1 MDDAAR
7 GQVAA
12 SAAEVY
18 EEFFVPALFGQ
29 FAAAAVEVTKVGV
42 GGRLLDVGTGTGVV
56 ARAAL
61 ETVGP
66 SGHVVGLDINP
77 GMLDVARRLSDDIT
91 WVHGSA
97 EDIPADDDS
106 FDAVVC
112 QFALMFLE
120 RPRDA
125 LAEMARVVRSG
136 GRVVVSTWADVS
148 QSPGYAAMVELLDR
162 EIGRAAA
169 DALLAPFSI
178 GTEDEFADRFEGCLD
193 VVEVRTHP
201 GVARFLSLEAWM
213 HTDVRGWTLSDMI
226 DDDDFERLVVAARH
240 HLQRFVRPDGRV
252 EFPAPAIIGVAV
264 PP

>member
-7 GQVAA
+7 GQVAT

-29 FAAAAVEVTKVGV
+29 FAASTVTLTGVGV

-56 ARAAL
+56 ARTAL
-61 ETVGP
+61 EKVGP

-77 GMLDVARRLSDDIT
+77 AMLDVARQLSDGVT
-91 WVHGSA
+91 WVHGAA

-125 LAEMARVVRSG
+125 VAEMARVVRSG
-136 GRVVVSTWADVS
+136 GRVVVSTWANVS

-162 EIGRAAA
+162 EIGPAAA

-178 GTEDEFADRFEGCLD
+178 GTEDELAARFDGCLD
-193 VVEVRTHP
+193 VVEVRTQP
-201 GVARFLSLEAWM
+201 GVARFRSLEAWLY
-213 HTDVRGWTLSDMI
+213 TDVRGWTLSDMI
-226 DDDDFERLVVAARH
+226 DDAAFERLVVAARH
-240 HLQRFVRPDGRV
+240 RLQRFVGSDGRV

-264 PP
+264 PQ